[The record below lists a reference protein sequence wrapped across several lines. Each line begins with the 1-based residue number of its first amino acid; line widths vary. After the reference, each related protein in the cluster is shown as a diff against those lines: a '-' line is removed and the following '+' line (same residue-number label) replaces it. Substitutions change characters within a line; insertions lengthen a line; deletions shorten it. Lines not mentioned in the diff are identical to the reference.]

1 MSPATLLL
9 RPLRGPTWREL
20 AYLLLG
26 LAMSIVVF
34 TVLVTLLSL
43 GLGLL
48 VTFVGLPILLATAY
62 VNRWFAD
69 AERRRA
75 GFLLRERVG
84 RRYRGVS
91 HRGFWHRVRVVGT
104 DPQTWKDYAW
114 LILLCLVGFAFGV
127 VAVTLW
133 GNVLLA
139 LSVPVWWWI
148 PPEGSVLT
156 VNDTWSVDSW
166 PRALLVGAGGLV
178 AAVLTAWICAALARG
193 QALVARALLSPG
205 LEERVEELERT
216 RSGAIVAQQDELER
230 IERDL
235 HDGAQARLVALA
247 MDLGLAREKLD
258 GDPAAAA
265 ALVESAHEEAKV
277 ALVELRELVR
287 GVHPVVLTD
296 RGLDAAL
303 SALAARSS
311 VPVSLDVRPGGR
323 LTRELEAA
331 AYFVVAESLANVA
344 KHAHAERA
352 WVRVARRGDVLEVEV
367 RDDGRGGASVDAGG
381 GLAGLAR
388 RVEALDGTFAV
399 ETAGDGTTVRAE
411 LPCGS

>member
-1 MSPATLLL
+1 VTAVDFLL
-9 RPLRGPTWREL
+9 RPLRPATWREL

-26 LAMSIVVF
+26 LVMSVVVF

-48 VTFVGLPILLATAY
+48 ITLVGLPILLATAY

-69 AERRRA
+69 AERWRA
-75 GFLLRERVG
+75 GFLLRDRVG
-84 RRYRGVS
+84 RRYRDGS
-91 HRGFWHRVRVVGT
+91 GRGFWQRVRVVAT

-114 LILLCLVGFAFGV
+114 LIVLCLVGFAFGV
-127 VAVTLW
+127 VALTLW
-133 GNVLLA
+133 ATA
-139 LSVPVWWWI
+139 LSLVSVPVWWWI
-148 PPEGSVLT
+148 PPEGAVLD

-166 PRALLVGAGGLV
+166 PLALAVGAAGLV
-178 AAVLTAWICAALARG
+178 LTVLTAWVCAALAWG
-193 QALVARALLSPG
+193 QAIVARALLSPG

-247 MDLGLAREKLD
+247 MDLGLAREKLEA
-258 GDPAAAA
+258 DPEAAA
-265 ALVESAHEEAKV
+265 ALVESAHEEAKT

-303 SALAARSS
+303 SALAARSA
-311 VPVSLDVRPGGR
+311 VPVALDVYPGDR

-331 AYFVVAESLANVA
+331 AYFVVAESLANVG
-344 KHAHAERA
+344 KHADAEHA
-352 WVRVARRGDVLEVEV
+352 WVRVARRGELLEVEV
-367 RDDGRGGASVDAGG
+367 RDDGVGGATVDGG

-388 RVEALDGTFAV
+388 RVEALDGSLTV
-399 ETAGDGTTVRAE
+399 ESPRGAGTIVRAE